1 MCEYIANSLMFEC
14 MNNKE
19 EKLAAFGRILQIMDE
34 LREQCPWDRKQTME
48 SLRLLTIEETYELGD
63 AILKGDMQDIKEE
76 LGDLLLH
83 IVFYAKLGEE
93 KQAFDMG
100 SVIHSLCEK
109 LIVRHPHIYGDV
121 QVKDEEEVKQNW
133 EQIKLKNGNKSV
145 LGGVPNSLPALI
157 KAYRIQDKAAQVKFE
172 WENIADVWAKVQEE
186 TTELHEALAMEETNS
201 LRSSKV
207 EEEFGDLLFAMVN
220 YARFIKVDPEAAL
233 ERTNLKFMRRFS
245 FIEQRAKD
253 LGKTLSDMS
262 LEEMD
267 AIWNEAKKNGL

>member
-19 EKLAAFGRILQIMDE
+19 EKLVAFGRILQIMDE

>member
-172 WENIADVWAKVQEE
+172 WEKVDEVWAKVQEE
-186 TTELHEALAMEETNS
+186 TNELHEALAMEDTNS

-207 EEEFGDLLFAMVN
+207 EEEFGDLLFALVN

-262 LEEMD
+262 LAEMD